1 MNLTY
6 PIMLQLEGKRVVVVG
21 GGKVA
26 ERKVFGLLDTGA
38 LITVISPEAT
48 DELQKLA
55 RTEQIV
61 WSKHQF
67 CVEDVKDAFL
77 VFAATNDK
85 LLNQEVKESA
95 ASSQLVL
102 MVDNPRESDFQ
113 LPSSF
118 RRGRLSIAVSTGG
131 ASPTL
136 ARKIRTRLE
145 QEFDPSFEEYL
156 EFLYLKRKWI
166 ISEVADGNL
175 KRKLL
180 TAIAADAFLI
190 SPDREGDFQRLYES
204 LI

>member
-1 MNLTY
+1 
-6 PIMLQLEGKRVVVVG
+6 MLHLEGKKVVVIG

-26 ERKVFGLLDTGA
+26 ERKVCGLLDTGA

-55 RTEQIV
+55 RTGQIF
-61 WSKHQF
+61 WAKHRF
-67 CVEDVKDAFL
+67 CAEDIKDAFII
-77 VFAATNDK
+77 FAATNDR
-85 LLNQEVKESA
+85 LLNQQVKESA
-95 ASSQLVL
+95 APSQLVL
-102 MVDNPRESDFQ
+102 MVDNPCESDFQ

-145 QEFDPSFEEYL
+145 QEFDPSYEEYL

-166 ISEVADGNL
+166 INEVADTAL

-180 TAIAADAFLI
+180 TAIADDEFLF

-204 LI
+204 MI

>member
-6 PIMLQLEGKRVVVVG
+6 PIMLHLEGKKVVVIG

-26 ERKVFGLLDTGA
+26 ERKVCGLLDTGA

-55 RTEQIV
+55 RTGQIF
-61 WSKHQF
+61 WAKHRF
-67 CVEDVKDAFL
+67 CAEDINDAFII
-77 VFAATNDK
+77 FAATNDR
-85 LLNQEVKESA
+85 LLNQQVKESA
-95 ASSQLVL
+95 APSQLVL
-102 MVDNPRESDFQ
+102 IVDNPCESDFQ

-145 QEFDPSFEEYL
+145 QEFDPSYEEYL

-166 ISEVADGNL
+166 INEVADTAL

-180 TAIAADAFLI
+180 TAIADDEFLF

-204 LI
+204 MI